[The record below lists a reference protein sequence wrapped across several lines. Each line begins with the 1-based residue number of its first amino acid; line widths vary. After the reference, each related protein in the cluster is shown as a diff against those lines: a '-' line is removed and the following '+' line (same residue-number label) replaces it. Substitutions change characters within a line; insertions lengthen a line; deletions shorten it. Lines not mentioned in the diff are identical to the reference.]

1 VANRPP
7 RLIVRTLTV
16 TVVGVAVLLSLV
28 FIVVSLNMRR
38 QVRQNVAAT
47 LESTQR
53 VFAELPPPRQ
63 RQPRARAGIL
73 AENPTL
79 KAAIDTFAAESQAA
93 DQEGRAQL

>member
-1 VANRPP
+1 M
-7 RLIVRTLTV
+7 
-16 TVVGVAVLLSLV
+16 VGVALLLSLV
-28 FIVVSLNMRR
+28 FMVVTLNMRQ

-53 VFAELPPPRQ
+53 VFGELESLRQ
-63 RQPRARAGIL
+63 RELRARAAIL

-93 DQEGRAQL
+93 DEEARAPSRETPRP